1 MAKNYRLKGLQAAGN
16 FSIIKS
22 QTNFRFITNMIILI
36 FVLFLKKIQP
46 KIWKAVDYDFFLKS
60 GKTLI

>member
-22 QTNFRFITNMIILI
+22 QANFRFITNMIILI

-46 KIWKAVDYDFFLKS
+46 KIWKAVDYDFF
-60 GKTLI
+60 